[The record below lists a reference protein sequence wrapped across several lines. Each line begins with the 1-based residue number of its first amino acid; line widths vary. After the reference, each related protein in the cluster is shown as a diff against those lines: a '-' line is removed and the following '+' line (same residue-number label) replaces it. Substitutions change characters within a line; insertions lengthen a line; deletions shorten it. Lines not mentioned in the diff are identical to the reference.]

1 MAAIAEVPVLLA
13 DRLTVPVGAWP
24 LSGPASLLLTLLKAL
39 KPPRWCG
46 VGGAALLAKIE
57 IYRVDRCRCD
67 KFTIRRYVDMAIW
80 RDAFDHEAWHPS
92 TLLGRGPVQ
101 RWLVVAGRL
110 LGRPAS
116 GRPVGGSG
124 LRICPR

>member
-1 MAAIAEVPVLLA
+1 MGYEECEAAPGVPELRVVAAVAEVPVLLA
-13 DRLTVPVGAWP
+13 DRAAIPAAAWP

-57 IYRVDRCRCD
+57 IYRVDHCRCD

-92 TLLGRGPVQ
+92 TLLGRGPV
-101 RWLVVAGRL
+101 
-110 LGRPAS
+110 
-116 GRPVGGSG
+116 
-124 LRICPR
+124 

>member
-1 MAAIAEVPVLLA
+1 MPPPVPGEGTAEYGECEAAPELPGVPEVRVVAIEAVPVLLA
-13 DRLTVPVGAWP
+13 DRPAFPAASWP

-57 IYRVDRCRCD
+57 IYRADHCRCD

-92 TLLGRGPVQ
+92 TFLGRGP
-101 RWLVVAGRL
+101 G
-110 LGRPAS
+110 
-116 GRPVGGSG
+116 
-124 LRICPR
+124 